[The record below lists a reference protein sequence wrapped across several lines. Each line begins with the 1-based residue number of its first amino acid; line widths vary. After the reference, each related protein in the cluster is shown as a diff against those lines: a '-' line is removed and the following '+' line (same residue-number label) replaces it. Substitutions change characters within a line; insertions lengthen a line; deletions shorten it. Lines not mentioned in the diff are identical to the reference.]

1 MELEDLLPFD
11 YPAVINYKNL
21 LLRRI
26 TMGETI
32 QLTAADDVKISAYLA
47 IPVGESKG
55 GVVVVQEIFGVNK
68 HIREV
73 CDGYASDGYMAL
85 APAIFDRI
93 EPGVELGYE
102 GADMERGIGLA
113 RGKLKIPE
121 AMLDVQAAIDHLHS
135 SGPVAMVGYCFG
147 GLVCW
152 LSSAQLKGLSCVS
165 GYYGGGIAGVV
176 EQNPKVP
183 TMLHFGDKDAHIP
196 LTDVDA
202 IKAAHPEV
210 TVHVYDADHGF
221 NCDHR
226 SSYDEAASMLAKER
240 TLTFFVENLG

>member
-1 MELEDLLPFD
+1 
-11 YPAVINYKNL
+11 
-21 LLRRI
+21 
-26 TMGETI
+26 MGEMI
-32 QLTAADDVKISAYLA
+32 RLTTSDKAEIGGYLA
-47 IPVGESKG
+47 KPKGKSKG
-55 GVVVVQEIFGVNK
+55 GVVVIQEIFGVNS

-73 CDGYASDGYMAL
+73 CDGYASDGYTAL

-93 EPGVELGYE
+93 EPGIELGYE

-121 AMLDVQAAIDHLHS
+121 AMLDVQAAIDHLKVD
-135 SGPVAMVGYCFG
+135 GPVAMVGYCFG

-152 LSSAQLKGLSCVS
+152 LSAAQLNGLACVS
-165 GYYGGGIAGVV
+165 GYYGGGIAGALDVT
-176 EQNPKVP
+176 PKVP

-196 LTDVDA
+196 LSDVDA

-226 SSYDEAASMLAKER
+226 SSYNEPAAKLAKER
-240 TLTFFVENLG
+240 TLSLFEQHLG

>member
-1 MELEDLLPFD
+1 M
-11 YPAVINYKNL
+11 
-21 LLRRI
+21 
-26 TMGETI
+26 TMGATI
-32 QLTAADDVKISAYLA
+32 QLVAADDVGISAYLA
-47 IPVGESKG
+47 TPDGTSKG
-55 GVVVVQEIFGVNK
+55 GVVVIQEIFGVNS

-73 CDGYASDGYMAL
+73 CDGYASDGYTAL

-102 GADMERGIGLA
+102 GADLERGIEFA

-121 AMLDVQAAIDHLHS
+121 AMLDVQAAIDYLKTA
-135 SGPVAMVGYCFG
+135 GPVAMVGYCFG

-152 LSSAQLKGLSCVS
+152 LSSAQLKGISCVS
-165 GYYGGGIAGVV
+165 GYYGGGIAGAVDLK
-176 EQNPKVP
+176 PTVP

-210 TVHVYDADHGF
+210 TVYVYDADHGF

-226 SSYDEAASMLAKER
+226 GSYNAAAAKLAKER
-240 TLTFFVENLG
+240 TLKFFEEHLK

>member
-1 MELEDLLPFD
+1 
-11 YPAVINYKNL
+11 
-21 LLRRI
+21 
-26 TMGETI
+26 MGETI
-32 QLTAADDVKISAYLA
+32 QLTASDGVTISAYLA
-47 IPVGESKG
+47 KPEGVSKG
-55 GVVVVQEIFGVNK
+55 GVVVIQEIFGVNN

-73 CDGYASDGYMAL
+73 CDGYARDGYTAL

-93 EPGVELGYE
+93 EPGIELGYE
-102 GADMERGIGLA
+102 AADMEQGVGYA

-121 AMLDVQAAIDHLHS
+121 AMLDVQAAIIQLQT

-152 LSSAQLKGLSCVS
+152 LSSAQLSGLSCVS
-165 GYYGGGIAGVV
+165 GYYGGGIAGMLDMK
-176 EQNPKVP
+176 PKTP

-196 LTDVDA
+196 LSDVDS
-202 IKAAHPEV
+202 IKDAHPDV

-226 SSYDEAASMLAKER
+226 GSYDETASKLAKER
-240 TLTFFVENLG
+240 TLRFFEENLV